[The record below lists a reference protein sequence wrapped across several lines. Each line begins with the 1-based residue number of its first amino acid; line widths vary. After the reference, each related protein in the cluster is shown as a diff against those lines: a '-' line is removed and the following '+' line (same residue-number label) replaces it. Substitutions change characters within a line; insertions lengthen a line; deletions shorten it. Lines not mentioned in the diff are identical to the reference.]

1 MTPWKPL
8 SWRPMKICRKI
19 GSKQNPVVMAAIM
32 LLLRILTSS
41 LWSFRLC
48 LKDEDDGV
56 TKTWNKTNLK
66 WKEVNTCRYVI
77 DIRIKYLQQSQ
88 HFSLAVHHIITDQMA
103 IKFLSNLKKV
113 ALTNESYCILRP
125 EIKFCFRFNMHLH
138 VRLQSLMVMP
148 MSDGRAKVWW

>member
-8 SWRPMKICRKI
+8 SWRPMKIWRKI
-19 GSKQNPVVMAAIM
+19 GSKQNPVVMAAMM

-66 WKEVNTCRYVI
+66 WKEENTRYVI
-77 DIRIKYLQQSQ
+77 DFRIEYLQQSQ

-103 IKFLSNLKKV
+103 TNFLSNLRKV
-113 ALTNESYCILRP
+113 ALTNKSYCILQP
-125 EIKFCFRFNMHLH
+125 DIEFCIRFNMHICKTAKF
-138 VRLQSLMVMP
+138 
-148 MSDGRAKVWW
+148 DGHSKV